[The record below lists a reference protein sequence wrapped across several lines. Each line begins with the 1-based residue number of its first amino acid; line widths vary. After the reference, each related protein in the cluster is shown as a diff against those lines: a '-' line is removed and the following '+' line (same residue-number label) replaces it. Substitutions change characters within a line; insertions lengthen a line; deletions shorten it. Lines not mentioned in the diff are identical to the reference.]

1 MWSTSTVLTAWSLR
15 GQFRCGDEEVSS
27 REERA
32 ARNESTTRQ
41 INEQIEQAHQAA
53 PIQGHVRVLCECGR
67 EDCDRL
73 IAMTLA
79 EYESLRADPRQFAVT
94 RGHVLADVEQVVAA
108 TDRYA
113 VVAKREGTPAAVA
126 VEEDPRG

>member
-1 MWSTSTVLTAWSLR
+1 MWSTSAVLTAWSLR
-15 GQFRCGDEEVSS
+15 GQFRCGDEQVSS
-27 REERA
+27 QEERV

-53 PIQGHVRVLCECGR
+53 AIQGHVRVLCECGR
-67 EDCDRL
+67 LECDRVL
-73 IAMTLA
+73 AITIA
-79 EYESLRADPRQFAVT
+79 EYESVRVDPRQFAVA
-94 RGHVLADVEQVVAA
+94 RDHVLAEVERVVAE

-126 VEEDPRG
+126 IEEDPRG

>member
-15 GQFRCGDEEVSS
+15 GQFRCGDEQVSS
-27 REERA
+27 QEERV

-94 RGHVLADVEQVVAA
+94 RGHVLADVEQVVAE

>member
-1 MWSTSTVLTAWSLR
+1 
-15 GQFRCGDEEVSS
+15 VSS
-27 REERA
+27 REERV

-53 PIQGHVRVLCECGR
+53 PIEGHVRVLCECGR
-67 EDCDRL
+67 EACDRP

-79 EYESLRADPRQFAVT
+79 EYESVRADPRQFAVT
-94 RGHVLADVEQVVAA
+94 HNHVLAEVEQVVSE
-108 TDRYA
+108 TDRYS

>member
-1 MWSTSTVLTAWSLR
+1 MKP
-15 GQFRCGDEEVSS
+15 VSN

-41 INEQIEQAHQAA
+41 INEQIEQAHQAT
-53 PIQGHVRVLCECGR
+53 PIEGHIRVLCECGR
-67 EDCDRL
+67 EDCDRP

-79 EYESLRADPRQFAVT
+79 EYESVRADPRQFAVT
-94 RGHVLADVEQVVAA
+94 HNHVLADTELVVSE
-108 TDRYA
+108 TDRYS